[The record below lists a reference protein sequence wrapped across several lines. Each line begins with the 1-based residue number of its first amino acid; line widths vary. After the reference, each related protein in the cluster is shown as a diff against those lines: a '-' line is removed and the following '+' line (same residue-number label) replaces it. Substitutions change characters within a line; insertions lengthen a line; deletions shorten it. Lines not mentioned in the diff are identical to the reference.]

1 MKKIFALISIVALL
15 TACGGAQQDA
25 TTAVDSTAVV
35 KVDSTTVKD
44 TAAVKVDSSKVKTEK
59 PVEKKK

>member
-1 MKKIFALISIVALL
+1 MKKIFALISIVAFL

-25 TTAVDSTAVV
+25 VPTSDSTAVV

-44 TAAVKVDSSKVKTEK
+44 TAAVKVDSSKAKTEK